1 MRSRWDWLVLGG
13 WVTALVAFRAAR
25 MTERDPYWQA
35 RDGIERLSGTPL
47 VRADSWSWGPADGTF
62 RPTSPLWNTLL
73 GLGHEGLGLAGIAL
87 VGALGM
93 LAYFVVAVV
102 TARRLGARPLPILA
116 ATVLVAVLAL
126 PMVSPRATIV
136 VQALMLATLALG
148 HALVTRP
155 LPRRWPT
162 YAGVALA
169 AAALGWVG
177 AWLHVSW
184 AVTALG
190 LGGALPLLAV
200 LAGVDRWRNLLA
212 AVAGVALAVGSM
224 LGPYGRSVW
233 RLLLD
238 VSSASGGQIIEWLSP
253 FTAGLRVRW
262 VPVALVLLVLA
273 VLCAARLARQRP
285 GAPGSRERS
294 RWALEVVLTTIGL
307 VAALAGLVAIRF
319 LGVAALTLLPVLASR
334 LSAET
339 PRWRADPARSEA
351 LRTRLG
357 AAYWRPIVTAVAVLL
372 LPLALVRSVDP
383 GTPVA
388 EAEIAPSLPS
398 DCRLFTDPD
407 TAGAVLL
414 LRPDVEVWVDMR
426 TEVHGAQAYADTRR
440 RLQAPGGAA
449 LPAGATC
456 ALLPPSV
463 RSVTEDGSDRR
474 WGLLRSTSTLRLWVP
489 A

>member
-1 MRSRWDWLVLGG
+1 MRSRWDWVVLGG
-13 WVTALVAFRAAR
+13 WVTALVTFRAAR

-47 VRADSWSWGPADGTF
+47 VRVDSWSWGPSEGTF

-73 GLGHEGLGLAGIAL
+73 GLGDKGLGLAGIAL

-93 LAYFVVAVV
+93 FAYFVAAAV

-116 ATVLVAVLAL
+116 ATALVAVLAL

-148 HALVTRP
+148 HALVTRA
-155 LPRRWPT
+155 LPRRWTT

-169 AAALGWVG
+169 ALALGWVG

-190 LGGALPLLAV
+190 LAGALPFLAV
-200 LAGVDRWRNLLA
+200 LSGAATWRTALA
-212 AVAGVALAVGSM
+212 AVAGAGLGVGS
-224 LGPYGRSVW
+224 LFGPYGWSVW
-233 RLLLD
+233 RLLAD

-253 FTAGLRVRW
+253 FTAGLRARW
-262 VPVALVLLVLA
+262 VPVAVVVLVLA
-273 VLCAARLARQRP
+273 VLCAVGLARHR
-285 GAPGSRERS
+285 PGSRGSRARS
-294 RWALEVVLTTIGL
+294 RWALEVVLTAIAL
-307 VAALAGLVAIRF
+307 VAAVAGLVAIRF

-334 LSAET
+334 LSAAT
-339 PRWRADPARSEA
+339 PRWRDVPARSEL
-351 LRTRLG
+351 LRTRLR

-372 LPLALVRSVDP
+372 LPLAVMRSVDP
-383 GTPVA
+383 GTPTV
-388 EAEIAPSLPS
+388 EAEVAPSLPR

-440 RLQAPGGAA
+440 RLQAPGGVA
-449 LPAGATC
+449 LPAGTTC

-463 RSVTEDGSDRR
+463 RSVIEDGSDRR
-474 WGLLRSTSTLRLWVP
+474 WGLLRSGSTLKLWVP